1 MPTEDPAVSQAEVWH
16 NSFFFFFLGVFLWE
30 GDH

>member
-1 MPTEDPAVSQAEVWH
+1 MPAEDPAVSQAEVWH
-16 NSFFFFFLGVFLWE
+16 DSCFSWGEGVFLWE